1 MNPTGYVIILFLAL
15 AGLTALL
22 FRRRQSRRA
31 LVRRLNELS
40 KLEAIGRA
48 LSAAPLDLAH
58 LAELVC
64 AQAGQLVN
72 TDTIQLGLFEGDR
85 YRLLLW
91 IVAGQRRPP
100 AEFRLTP
107 DNLGI
112 MGWLREQ
119 RLSLLVHDFERETPL
134 LPAQPRYN
142 SPNPPHLGRG
152 DPRNDVHGG
161 AGTCG
166 RARVV

>member
-72 TDTIQLGLFEGDR
+72 TDTFQLGLFEGDR